1 MPNFSTPQT
10 DDMQD
15 LWVFVPIDPESNE
28 LDTEGGF
35 AEAFGGALAG
45 IILGGFG
52 LEHLA
57 HVLEGVERWGEF
69 QDALRPPISAAQ
81 VANAVMQWRCSGA
94 SFSPG
99 EIKGVWIRTAVPM
112 SRFMRAA
119 FLASQPQPIPIPAVR
134 RVPDP
139 PRPRPRPSW

>member
-1 MPNFSTPQT
+1 MTPNTLNSA

-15 LWVFVPIDPESNE
+15 IWVFVPIDPESNE

-52 LEHLA
+52 LEHLG
-57 HVLEGVERWGEF
+57 HILEGIERWGEF
-69 QDALRPPISAAQ
+69 QDALRPPISAMQ

-99 EIKGVWIRTAVPM
+99 EVKGVWIKTAVPM

-119 FLASQPQPIPIPAVR
+119 FLASQPQAIATPAPR